1 MPEGP
6 GKAPERVGRVPRLV
20 ELLSGRPRDAPRTP
34 GRLWGLARQGSLGGR
49 ERGDCLKAKKLFY
62 TQHTGG
68 KGVAQ
73 WIYTPGWAE
82 IPNRYA
88 TMTWSGK

>member
-20 ELLSGRPRDAPRTP
+20 ELPSGRPRDAPRTP

-49 ERGDCLKAKKLFY
+49 EGGISVKAIIPKKTKSEVLSSNF
-62 TQHTGG
+62 
-68 KGVAQ
+68 KV
-73 WIYTPGWAE
+73 I
-82 IPNRYA
+82 
-88 TMTWSGK
+88 SV